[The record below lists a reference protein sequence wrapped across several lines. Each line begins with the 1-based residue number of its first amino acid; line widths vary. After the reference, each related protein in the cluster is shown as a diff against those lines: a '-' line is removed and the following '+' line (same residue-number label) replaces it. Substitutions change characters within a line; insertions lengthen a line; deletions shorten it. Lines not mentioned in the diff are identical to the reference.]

1 MIVSPKDIRGGLI
14 MKRVNEHYKES
25 LTHFSYS
32 RIVGIFLQGSQNYG
46 LDYEKSDVDTK
57 LIVVPTFEDI
67 VFNKKP
73 ISTTHVLENDEH
85 VDWKDIRLYMQTFA
99 KQNLNFLEILFTDF
113 SIVNPDYADDWQM
126 LVNKREL
133 IAHMNPYRAVKSMK
147 GVAMEKY
154 HAMEHEYPSKV
165 NVLKEFGYD
174 PKQLHHLLRVE
185 EYLGRYISDEP
196 YKDCLRPRN
205 PEYLLDVKRG
215 FYNLEDARVV
225 ANTAIANVT
234 RIADT
239 FCEQVEDRVDEAAQD
254 LLDTVQYNIMY
265 SAIVERKVNFTN
277 DSVF

>member
-165 NVLKEFGYD
+165 NALKEFGYD

-196 YKDCLRPRN
+196 YRDCLRPRYRAD
-205 PEYLLDVKRG
+205 ERRSRG
-215 FYNLEDARVV
+215 
-225 ANTAIANVT
+225 
-234 RIADT
+234 
-239 FCEQVEDRVDEAAQD
+239 
-254 LLDTVQYNIMY
+254 
-265 SAIVERKVNFTN
+265 
-277 DSVF
+277 

>member
-1 MIVSPKDIRGGLI
+1 MVVSPKEIRDGLI
-14 MKRVNEHYKES
+14 IKRVNEHYMES
-25 LTHFSYS
+25 LNHFSES

-99 KQNLNFLEILFTDF
+99 KQNLNFLEILFTNF
-113 SIVNPDYADDWQM
+113 SIVNPAYAEDWQM

-165 NVLKEFGYD
+165 DVLKKFGFD
-174 PKQLHHLLRVE
+174 GKQVHHLLRVE
-185 EYLGRYISDEP
+185 DYMRRYIAGESYANCLHPSKNIVDKLMAYKRQEISLKIARQEANESIKKVISMADNYCSKMGDISD
-196 YKDCLRPRN
+196 
-205 PEYLLDVKRG
+205 PEAQAILD
-215 FYNLEDARVV
+215 N
-225 ANTAIANVT
+225 
-234 RIADT
+234 
-239 FCEQVEDRVDEAAQD
+239 
-254 LLDTVQYNIMY
+254 VQYNIMKQ
-265 SAIVERKVNFTN
+265 AIKHEI
-277 DSVF
+277 

>member
-1 MIVSPKDIRGGLI
+1 MVVSPKEIHDGLI
-14 MKRVNEHYKES
+14 MKRVNEHYEES
-25 LTHFSYS
+25 LTHFSHS

-113 SIVNPDYADDWQM
+113 AIVNPAYTEDWQM

-165 NVLKEFGYD
+165 DVLKEFGYD

-185 EYLGRYISDEP
+185 EYLGRYISGEP
-196 YKDCLRPRN
+196 YKDCLRPRD

-215 FYNLEDARVV
+215 FFNLEDARAA
-225 ANTAIANVT
+225 ANAAIANVT

-239 FCEQVEDRVDEAAQD
+239 FCEQTEDRVDEAAQV

-265 SAIVERKVNFTN
+265 SAIVERKVNFN